1 MLSSKSQTANSL
13 NPKIQEP
20 YRIEERFDLDY
31 RELTEKDL
39 STGEKKVFGRIIDMW
54 AAESPEDP
62 YSDSTEAKLIKHAQ
76 EDDLSSEKVQDI
88 LKDLEAKGLIRRN
101 EEKGET
107 FIKYTVEA
115 EHIVKELQKTTY
127 VYEARHFKPP
137 HH

>member
-1 MLSSKSQTANSL
+1 M
-13 NPKIQEP
+13 
-20 YRIEERFDLDY
+20 RY

-39 STGEKKVFGRIIDMW
+39 SIEEKKVFGRIIDMW
-54 AAESPEDP
+54 AAAPPEHP
-62 YSDSTEAKLIKHAQ
+62 YSHSTEANLIKHAKA
-76 EDDLSSEKVQDI
+76 DDLSSEKVQKI
-88 LKDLEAKGLIRRN
+88 LNDLEAKGLIRRG

-107 FIKYTVEA
+107 FIKYKVEA